1 MLELPLDDIK
11 ILLALEK
18 KIQNLKQK
26 IFISSQELAKL
37 ELEKPAKLEQIELE
51 QSQKIEQEVEKENLV
66 KELVSAK
73 NKEQKEISE
82 IEKIAKSELLQWL
95 KHQKKF
101 VVLDV
106 LDPISLQELPEFVI
120 IQNQSINISQIVK
133 KLIT

>member
-26 IFISSQELAKL
+26 ILISSQELAKL
-37 ELEKPAKLEQIELE
+37 KIEKPAKLEQIELE

-101 VVLDV
+101 VVLDA

>member
-26 IFISSQELAKL
+26 ILISSQELAKL
-37 ELEKPAKLEQIELE
+37 KIEKPAKLEQIELE

-82 IEKIAKSELLQWL
+82 LEKIAKSELLQWL

-101 VVLDV
+101 VILDI